1 MTAACSFEVL
11 TLFPE
16 VVDAFVRA
24 GVLGKAIER
33 DVVQVHATNIRDFS
47 TGKHRSVDDT
57 PFGGGAGM
65 VMNPGPVLDAL
76 EHVTE
81 QRGPLHRVLLTP
93 SAPRFDQRAAERL
106 AKLPRIGLV
115 CGRYEGIDDRIREHY
130 IDECFSIGDYVLGGG
145 EVAALVVIEAV
156 SRLVD
161 GVLGNPESA
170 SSESFSGAEAEDG
183 STLEY
188 PQYTRP
194 ADFRGHPV
202 PPVLMSGD
210 HAAIIR
216 WRAQAAR
223 RRTWELRP
231 DLRPARA
238 IPAQAP
244 RWLAID
250 ASQAADVEA
259 LARVAITHGVA
270 GVALLGAD
278 VGSAAAWAAAT
289 GGKIAT
295 AALPNLKGLC
305 KRLKRASGTAPWV
318 VRLRSS
324 SGSGDELPHEARS
337 PAELA
342 DVLEAAPSAK
352 PRAIVLWVADPT
364 TAGLGTA
371 DASYA
376 PDVDSL
382 QRWVAEAGR
391 GLAIEDAIV
400 DARRPR
406 CRPAVLADVALATL
420 PRTPDPT
427 PGEDRINERYEP

>member
-33 DVVQVHATNIRDFS
+33 GVVQVHATNIRDFS

-76 EHVTE
+76 EHVAE

-106 AKLPRIGLV
+106 AKLPRVGLV

-170 SSESFSGAEAEDG
+170 SSESFSDAAQDG

-194 ADFRGHPV
+194 AEFRGHPV

-210 HAAIIR
+210 HAAIAR
-216 WRAQAAR
+216 WRSEAAR

-238 IPAQAP
+238 IPAATP

-250 ASQAADVEA
+250 ASQAADVDE
-259 LARVAITHGVA
+259 LARVAMSHRVA

-289 GGKIAT
+289 GGKLAT
-295 AALPNLKGLC
+295 AALPNLKALC
-305 KRLKRASGTAPWV
+305 KRLKRASGIAPWV
-318 VRLRSS
+318 VRLRAC
-324 SGSGDELPHEARS
+324 SGAGDEVPHEARS

-342 DVLEAAPSAK
+342 DVLGAVPSAK
-352 PRAIVLWVADPT
+352 PRAIVLWIPDPST
-364 TAGLGTA
+364 TGLGTE
-371 DASYA
+371 DAVYA

-391 GLAIEDAIV
+391 GLAINDAIV

-420 PRTPDPT
+420 PRSPDP
-427 PGEDRINERYEP
+427 ERYEP